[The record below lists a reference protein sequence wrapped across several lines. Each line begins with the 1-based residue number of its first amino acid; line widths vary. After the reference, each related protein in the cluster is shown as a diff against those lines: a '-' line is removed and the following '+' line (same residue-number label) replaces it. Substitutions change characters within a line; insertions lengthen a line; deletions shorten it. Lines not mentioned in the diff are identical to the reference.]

1 MHYWAGPRIPMQS
14 PSPRAHP
21 RHPGKVAVTP
31 RGRRGPGAR
40 PQREYEHAVVVL
52 VTATP
57 RGRRGPGARPQR
69 EHEHAVVVL
78 VTATPRGRRG
88 PGARPQREHE
98 HAVVVLVTATPR
110 GRRGPGARPQREH
123 EHAVV
128 VLVTATP
135 RSRRGPGARPQ
146 REHEHAVVVLVTA
159 TPRGRCRGLCAPT
172 HTTSTTRPCL
182 PWEIFGIIEMVYK
195 SLFTFVLQALG
206 GNSPQTPAQG
216 EGSRASL
223 STGPSRGPQLPSS
236 SAALGKRK
244 ASETGGLTQATLEG
258 TLQRSASFQAGGV
271 RDAQLRDALLY
282 MEMKQNLPL
291 SLSDGEGF
299 KYFVSKA
306 VPLWKPPSRRT
317 ITGLMEDKFEVL
329 SSMVKKT
336 LSELPSLCLTADC
349 WTESHTTTSYLGV
362 TVHYPTNTDL
372 HSACVGLIKLE
383 HRHTGEYLAE
393 QILKFCADWSINP
406 LHVEAV
412 ITDNADNIKLAVKKA
427 FGESK
432 LLTCFDHT
440 LNLVPRAALFG
451 KRENGAPHVPGVPE
465 LIKKM
470 KDIVTYSH
478 TSNNFS
484 NELKRI
490 QISQY
495 NKTEGTV
502 LRLLQDVVT
511 RWGSTYIMIERFLA
525 LQPVVVQAA
534 ASFPDLNMLSAVELA
549 TARSIMDIL
558 APFHRATS
566 EMGAEKSTT
575 IGKVL
580 PMISNIMKKIERVVV
595 PAGNAMATQFKAF
608 VTGEMLR
615 RFGGAEQNLRLAMAT
630 TLDPRFI
637 KAYFQSPLAVSKA
650 QRAIELEIEKEMVLD
665 NLDANNSL
673 MDDMDQQQ
681 PLAGEGPG
689 QADDLW
695 SAHTA
700 LVEHSREAT
709 ASDDIPGRAR
719 SELKAYL
726 QREIAPITKNP
737 LVLWESLKPLY
748 PYLYRVARKKLT
760 VLATSVPSE
769 RFFSKAGIIMD
780 DQGSRL
786 TSQHLLQRLFLSS
799 VSLGLWEAPGKM

>member
-135 RSRRGPGARPQ
+135 RGRRGPGARPQ

-244 ASETGGLTQATLEG
+244 ASETGGPTQATLEG

-329 SSMVKKT
+329 SSM
-336 LSELPSLCLTADC
+336 
-349 WTESHTTTSYLGV
+349 
-362 TVHYPTNTDL
+362 
-372 HSACVGLIKLE
+372 
-383 HRHTGEYLAE
+383 
-393 QILKFCADWSINP
+393 
-406 LHVEAV
+406 
-412 ITDNADNIKLAVKKA
+412 LAVKKA

-470 KDIVTYSH
+470 KDIVT
-478 TSNNFS
+478 
-484 NELKRI
+484 
-490 QISQY
+490 
-495 NKTEGTV
+495 
-502 LRLLQDVVT
+502 LLQDVVT

-575 IGKVL
+575 ISKVL

-748 PYLYRVARKKLT
+748 PYLYRVSRKKLT

-799 VSLGLWEAPGKM
+799 VSLELWEAPGKM